1 MKKLSIGLC
10 SLLAALLTANAVADA
25 QNPVNTV
32 DTVLVNDLGTYKGE
46 YPVGKGVLLSDTW
59 GVIKGEFKNG
69 LPHGRCV
76 LYDFRPFK
84 YVGQFTEGHITG
96 YGQFFHNNGR
106 VEAGWYEN
114 GRASGVDTVYYRD
127 GRVYI
132 GLFENDRKVKGKGT
146 EYEKMPDFLKGL
158 KPYYHEPL
166 LSVEEQN
173 FYNEAY
179 AKLTAGDHK
188 PTFQGQN
195 INTFSQWV
203 NARLKYPKDARKN
216 KIEGRVTLTF
226 TVNKNGEVKD
236 IKVLRSVDPLLDAE
250 AVRVV
255 GMSPLWEPA
264 VQYGRKVNF
273 KVTFPVIFSL
283 E

>member
-1 MKKLSIGLC
+1 MKKFSLGLC
-10 SLLAALLTANAVADA
+10 SLLVSILSANAAGV
-25 QNPVNTV
+25 QNPPAAV

-46 YPVGKGVLLSDTW
+46 YPVGKGVLFSDTW
-59 GVIKGEFKNG
+59 GVIKGEFKDG

-76 LYDFRPFK
+76 LHDYRPFR
-84 YVGQFTEGHITG
+84 YVGQFSEGHITG
-96 YGQFFHNNGR
+96 YGQFFYDNGQ
-106 VEAGWYEN
+106 VETGWYEN

-132 GLFENDRKVKGKGT
+132 GLFENNKKVKGKGT
-146 EYEKMPDFLKGL
+146 EYEKMPDFLKGR
-158 KPYYHEPL
+158 KPQYHEPL
-166 LSVEEQN
+166 LSVEELN

-179 AKLTAGDHK
+179 EKLTADDHK

-195 INTFSQWV
+195 MNTFAKWV
-203 NARLKYPKDARKN
+203 DARLKYPKEARKHR
-216 KIEGRVTLTF
+216 IEGRVTLGF
-226 TVNKNGEVKD
+226 TVDKAGEVKD

-273 KVTFPVIFSL
+273 RVVIPVIFSL
-283 E
+283 R

>member
-1 MKKLSIGLC
+1 MKKFSLGLFSFLASILS
-10 SLLAALLTANAVADA
+10 ANAAGV
-25 QNPVNTV
+25 QNPPAAV

-46 YPVGKGVLLSDTW
+46 YPVGKGVLFSDTW
-59 GVIKGEFKNG
+59 GVIKGEFKDG

-76 LYDFRPFK
+76 MHDYRPFR
-84 YVGQFTEGHITG
+84 YVGQFSEGHITG
-96 YGQFFHNNGR
+96 YGQFFYDNGQ
-106 VEAGWYEN
+106 VETGWYEN

-132 GLFENDRKVKGKGT
+132 GLFENNKKVKGKGT
-146 EYEKMPDFLKGL
+146 EYEKMPDFLKGR
-158 KPYYHEPL
+158 KPQYHEPL
-166 LSVEEQN
+166 LSVEELN

-179 AKLTAGDHK
+179 EKLTADDHK

-195 INTFSQWV
+195 MNTFAKWV
-203 NARLKYPKDARKN
+203 DARLKYPKEARKHR
-216 KIEGRVTLTF
+216 IEGRVILGF
-226 TVNKNGEVKD
+226 IVDKAGEVKD

-273 KVTFPVIFSL
+273 RVVIPVIFSL
-283 E
+283 R

>member
-1 MKKLSIGLC
+1 MKKFSLGLC
-10 SLLAALLTANAVADA
+10 SFLASILSANASAGV
-25 QNPVNTV
+25 QNPPAAV

-46 YPVGKGVLLSDTW
+46 YPVGKGVLFSDTW
-59 GVIKGEFKNG
+59 GVIKGEFKDG

-76 LYDFRPFK
+76 LHDYRPFR
-84 YVGQFTEGHITG
+84 YVGQFSEGHITG
-96 YGQFFHNNGR
+96 YGQFFYDNGQ
-106 VEAGWYEN
+106 VETGWYEN

-132 GLFENDRKVKGKGT
+132 GLFENNKKVKGKGT
-146 EYEKMPDFLKGL
+146 EYEKMPDFLKGR
-158 KPYYHEPL
+158 KPQYHEPL
-166 LSVEEQN
+166 LSVEELN

-179 AKLTAGDHK
+179 EKLTADDRK

-195 INTFSQWV
+195 MNTFAKWV
-203 NARLKYPKDARKN
+203 DARLKYPKEARKLR
-216 KIEGRVTLTF
+216 IEGRVTLGF
-226 TVNKNGEVKD
+226 TVDKAGEVKN

-255 GMSPLWEPA
+255 RMSPLWEPA

-273 KVTFPVIFSL
+273 RVVIPVIFSL
-283 E
+283 R

>member
-76 LYDFRPFK
+76 LHDLRPFK

-106 VEAGWYEN
+106 VETGWYEN

-132 GLFENDRKVKGKGT
+132 GLFENDRKV
-146 EYEKMPDFLKGL
+146 
-158 KPYYHEPL
+158 
-166 LSVEEQN
+166 
-173 FYNEAY
+173 
-179 AKLTAGDHK
+179 
-188 PTFQGQN
+188 
-195 INTFSQWV
+195 
-203 NARLKYPKDARKN
+203 
-216 KIEGRVTLTF
+216 
-226 TVNKNGEVKD
+226 
-236 IKVLRSVDPLLDAE
+236 
-250 AVRVV
+250 
-255 GMSPLWEPA
+255 
-264 VQYGRKVNF
+264 NF

>member
-1 MKKLSIGLC
+1 MKKFSLGLC
-10 SLLAALLTANAVADA
+10 SLLVSILSANAAGV
-25 QNPVNTV
+25 QNPPAAV

-46 YPVGKGVLLSDTW
+46 YPVGKGVLFSDTW
-59 GVIKGEFKNG
+59 GVIKGEFKDG

-76 LYDFRPFK
+76 LHDYRPFR
-84 YVGQFTEGHITG
+84 YVGQFSEGHITG
-96 YGQFFHNNGR
+96 YGQFFYDNGQ
-106 VEAGWYEN
+106 VETGWYEN

-132 GLFENDRKVKGKGT
+132 GLFENNKKVKGKGT
-146 EYEKMPDFLKGL
+146 EYEKMPDFLKGR
-158 KPYYHEPL
+158 KPQYHEPL
-166 LSVEEQN
+166 LSVEELN

-179 AKLTAGDHK
+179 EKLTADDHK

-195 INTFSQWV
+195 MNTFAKWV
-203 NARLKYPKDARKN
+203 DARLKYPKEARKHR
-216 KIEGRVTLTF
+216 IEGRVTLGF
-226 TVNKNGEVKD
+226 IVDKAGEVKD

-273 KVTFPVIFSL
+273 RVVIPVIFSL
-283 E
+283 R

>member
-1 MKKLSIGLC
+1 MKKFSLGLC
-10 SLLAALLTANAVADA
+10 SLLASILSANVSASV
-25 QNPVNTV
+25 QNPPAAV

-46 YPVGKGVLLSDTW
+46 YPVGKGVLFSDTW
-59 GVIKGEFKNG
+59 GVIKGEFKDG

-76 LYDFRPFK
+76 LHDYRPFR
-84 YVGQFTEGHITG
+84 YVGQFSEGHITG
-96 YGQFFHNNGR
+96 YGQFFYDNGQ
-106 VEAGWYEN
+106 VETGWYEN

-132 GLFENDRKVKGKGT
+132 GLFENNKKVKGKGT
-146 EYEKMPDFLKGL
+146 EYEKMPDFLKGR
-158 KPYYHEPL
+158 KPQYHEPL
-166 LSVEEQN
+166 LSVEELN

-179 AKLTAGDHK
+179 EKLTADDHK

-195 INTFSQWV
+195 MNTFAKWV
-203 NARLKYPKDARKN
+203 DARLKYPKEARKLR
-216 KIEGRVTLTF
+216 IEGRVTLVF
-226 TVNKNGEVKD
+226 TVDKAGEVKN

>member
-1 MKKLSIGLC
+1 MKKFSLGLC
-10 SLLAALLTANAVADA
+10 SFLASILSANASAGV
-25 QNPVNTV
+25 QNPPAAV

-46 YPVGKGVLLSDTW
+46 YPVGKGVLFSDTW
-59 GVIKGEFKNG
+59 GVIKGEFKDG

-76 LYDFRPFK
+76 LHDYRPFR
-84 YVGQFTEGHITG
+84 YVGQFSEGHITG
-96 YGQFFHNNGR
+96 YGQFFYDNGQ
-106 VEAGWYEN
+106 VETGWYEN

-132 GLFENDRKVKGKGT
+132 GLFENNKKVKGKGT
-146 EYEKMPDFLKGL
+146 EYEKMPDFLKGR
-158 KPYYHEPL
+158 KPQYHEPL
-166 LSVEEQN
+166 LSVEELN

-179 AKLTAGDHK
+179 EKLTADDRK

-195 INTFSQWV
+195 MNTFAKWV
-203 NARLKYPKDARKN
+203 DARLKYPKEARKLR
-216 KIEGRVTLTF
+216 IEGRVTLGF
-226 TVNKNGEVKD
+226 TVDKAGEVKN

-273 KVTFPVIFSL
+273 RVVIPVIFSL
-283 E
+283 R